1 MVDFQDWRPY
11 RSPMRTPIAIRI
23 TSIGIGLLIVLGV
36 TTPASAAHGGLTP
49 SQLKALTNK
58 VNQAKKLTFEAVYK
72 SVGLGNSASVTIAQA
87 PPKSIFSAAGGVV
100 VDTGTKT
107 YYCSKS
113 GAVDECLSAGSTNP
127 FLGIEQLFS
136 PTAALAAFS
145 TAQEGLVSRSLG
157 IKLSESS
164 ASFAGQASTCVTVS
178 VKGKSTKYCVTKQGV
193 LAYSGSGSQYFELT
207 KLVKSPPASLFQLPA
222 GATTVTLP

>member
-1 MVDFQDWRPY
+1 
-11 RSPMRTPIAIRI
+11 MRAPIALRI
-23 TSIGIGLLIVLGV
+23 TSIGVGLLLVLGLA
-36 TTPASAAHGGLTP
+36 TPASAAHGGLTP

-72 SVGLGNSASVTIAQA
+72 SVGLGNSASVTLAQS
-87 PPKSIFSAAGGVV
+87 PPKSLFSTSGGVV

-107 YYCSKS
+107 YYCSS
-113 GAVDECLSAGSTNP
+113 GGGTDECLSASGTNP

-145 TAQEGLVSRSLG
+145 TAKEGLVSRALG
-157 IKLSESS
+157 IKLSEST
-164 ASFAGQASTCVTVS
+164 ASIAGQASTCVTVS
-178 VKGKSTKYCVTKQGV
+178 VKGKASKYCVTKQGV
-193 LAYSGSGSQYFELT
+193 LAYSGSGGQYFELT
-207 KLVKSPPASLFQLPA
+207 KFVKSPPASLFQLPA